1 MNSHFAESI
10 DKDIER
16 RRMQLLQRFYDNYF
30 SEDDAFDEM
39 VQPFLVSATRV
50 LDAGCGD
57 GTITQYNYRERV
69 KLIVGVDIE
78 GDLKSNANVDVVSYA
93 DLGRLPFS
101 EDSFDLVICRY
112 VVEHLRDPVQVFRE
126 FHRILADEGT
136 VVIHGPNRY
145 HYAQIAAQLIPD
157 RLHGEIIRYLC
168 NRESFPKH
176 HRANSRRQ
184 LVQLMH
190 IAGLEPIKIVM
201 FESAPDY
208 LAFATP
214 AYVLGVVYE
223 RLVNRFDVLA
233 DFRLNIIASF
243 RKIGKAC
250 GGSQG

>member
-10 DKDIER
+10 DQDIER
-16 RRMQLLQRFYDNYF
+16 RRMQLLQRFYNDYF
-30 SEDDAFDEM
+30 SEDDAFNEM
-39 VQPFLVSATRV
+39 VQPFLVSATRI

-69 KLIVGVDIE
+69 KLIVGVDLE
-78 GDLKSNANVDVVSYA
+78 GDLKSNTNVDVVSYA
-93 DLGRLPFS
+93 DLERLPFS

-112 VVEHLRDPVQVFRE
+112 VVEHLRDPVHVFRE
-126 FHRILADEGT
+126 FYRILTDEGT

-145 HYAQIAAQLIPD
+145 HYVQVAAQLIPD
-157 RLHGEIIRYLC
+157 RLHGAIIHCLC
-168 NRESFPKH
+168 NRESFSKH

-190 IAGLEPIKIVM
+190 RAGLEPIKIVM

-214 AYVLGVVYE
+214 AYMLGVVYE
-223 RLVNRFDVLA
+223 RLVNRFDALA
-233 DFRLNIIASF
+233 NLRLNIIASF
-243 RKIGKAC
+243 RKISKARD
-250 GGSQG
+250 GDRG